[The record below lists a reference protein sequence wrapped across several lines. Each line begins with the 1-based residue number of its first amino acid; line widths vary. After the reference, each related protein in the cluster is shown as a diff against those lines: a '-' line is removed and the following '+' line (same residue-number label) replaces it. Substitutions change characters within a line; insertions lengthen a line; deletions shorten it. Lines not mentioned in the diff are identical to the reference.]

1 MPDILMDFPVS
12 APPARAFAAITTP
25 AGLDQW
31 WTLTSAGT
39 AEPGAVMTL
48 GFGPEYQWTARV
60 TRCVADREFEL
71 ELVDAMPDW
80 AGTRVGFRLAATA
93 SGGTRVQFHHAG
105 WAEAGDHFR
114 TSAFC
119 WAMYL
124 RIMKLGVEQG
134 LQVPYEHRLAV

>member
-12 APPARAFAAITTP
+12 APPEAVYRAVSTP

-31 WTLTSAGT
+31 WTLTSSGS
-39 AEPGAVMTL
+39 AEIGAMMAL

-60 TRCVADREFEL
+60 TQCVTDREFEL

-80 AGTRVGFRLAATA
+80 IGTRVGFSLAPTA
-93 SGGTRVQFHHAG
+93 GGGSQVRFRHVG
-105 WAEAGDHFR
+105 WAEASDHFR
-114 TSAFC
+114 RSAYC

-124 RIMKLGVEQG
+124 RIMKLGVEEA
-134 LQVPYEHRLAV
+134 LRVPYAQRLDV

>member
-1 MPDILMDFPVS
+1 MDFPVAA
-12 APPARAFAAITTP
+12 APAAVFQAISTP

-31 WTLTSAGT
+31 WTLTSAGR
-39 AEPGAVMTL
+39 AELGATMSL
-48 GFGPEYQWTARV
+48 GFGPEYQWTALV
-60 TRCVADREFEL
+60 TRCVTDREFEL

-80 AGTRVGFRLAATA
+80 VGTQVGFQLAATA

-105 WAEAGDHFR
+105 WAKAGEHFR

-134 LQVPYEHRLAV
+134 TRVAYPERLEA